1 MAYIIAKSAFQTEG
15 QEFAVSKFSEEAICK
30 DKKINSEKSALAM
43 IMHGLSFLQYKNY
56 NHAVLMLI

>member
-1 MAYIIAKSAFQTEG
+1 MSYIIARSAFQTDG

-30 DKKINSEKSALAM
+30 DKKKNTEQSALAM

-56 NHAVLMLI
+56 NHAVLKLI